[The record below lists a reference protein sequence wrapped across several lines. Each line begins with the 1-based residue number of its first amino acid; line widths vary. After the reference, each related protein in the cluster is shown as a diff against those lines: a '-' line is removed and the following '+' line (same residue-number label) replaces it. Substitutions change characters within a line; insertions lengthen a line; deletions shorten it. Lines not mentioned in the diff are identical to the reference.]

1 MDTFYNYLKIRI
13 DQELPGHPAQLK
25 MAPQPNEGRRTL
37 APPSD
42 DVKMSSVLIL
52 LHDTIEGGRELLLT
66 LRTENLPTHK
76 GQISFPGG
84 RSMDGELAVETALRE
99 SEEEVGLN
107 TSEIHILGILTG
119 LYLSNSN
126 NYIYPVVGYIDHRP
140 KLTINPYEVAEVF
153 FVDLDTLLKSDN
165 LKVEEW
171 TIRDKKYKVPYWAI
185 HPETPLWGATA
196 MILSEFLTLY
206 KQFKQEYEPSSDS

>member
-1 MDTFYNYLKIRI
+1 MDTFYNYLKNRI

-25 MAPQPNEGRRTL
+25 MAPQPNEGRRPL
-37 APPSD
+37 VPPSD

-52 LHDTIEGGRELLLT
+52 LYDTIESGSELLLT
-66 LRTENLPTHK
+66 LRTETLPTHK

-84 RSMDGELAVETALRE
+84 RSMEGESVVETALRE
-99 SEEEVGLN
+99 SKEEVGIN
-107 TSEIHILGILTG
+107 TSEVQILGVLTG

-140 KLTINPYEVAEVF
+140 TLTINPSEVAEAF
-153 FVDLDTLLKSDN
+153 FVDLETLLKSDN
-165 LKVEEW
+165 LKVEDW
-171 TIRDKKYKVPYWAI
+171 TIRDKKYKVPYWNI

-206 KQFKQEYEPSSDS
+206 KQFKQECESSSGS